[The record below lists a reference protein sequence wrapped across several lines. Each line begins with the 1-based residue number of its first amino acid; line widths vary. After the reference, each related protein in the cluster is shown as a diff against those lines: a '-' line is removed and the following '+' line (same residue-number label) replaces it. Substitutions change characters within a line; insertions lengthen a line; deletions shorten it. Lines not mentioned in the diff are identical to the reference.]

1 MRCITPTKHHLC
13 KMNPLCSMTATK
25 EERIAYLQEKG
36 PHVSLFDFDR
46 EMSIILLRDGKEE
59 HHTFFRNTIDI
70 VFPESRSTYPIPEDA
85 PDYFIYAPVA
95 CEATKDEII
104 PLSKDEAEI
113 ISYRIYEL
121 NSAAD
126 AEAAEADKECGYCG
140 EKLGDCY
147 GDHEDDDRA
156 SITSTEMQVNAR
168 IVADEAAAKM
178 NNEVQQEKQAVQNE
192 WASARQRILARHEE
206 RMAADAAKQLA
217 ERMRVQAAIIEEFG
231 SEEAFQKSRAHG
243 EEATRL
249 IQIAERARQAAE
261 GYKY

>member
-1 MRCITPTKHHLC
+1 
-13 KMNPLCSMTATK
+13 MTATK

-36 PHVSLFDFDR
+36 PYVSLFDGNR
-46 EMSIILLRDGKEE
+46 EISIILLRDGKEE
-59 HHTFFRNTIDI
+59 HHTFYRNTIEI
-70 VFPESRSTYPIPEDA
+70 MFPQSCRSSPGIPNDA
-85 PDYFIYAPVA
+85 PDYFIYAPTNCPA
-95 CEATKDEII
+95 MNEEII

-192 WASARQRILARHEE
+192 WASGRQRIMAIHEA
-206 RMAADAAKQLA
+206 RMAADAAKELKV
-217 ERMRVQAAIIEEFG
+217 RMRVQAAIIEEFG
-231 SEEAFQKSRAHG
+231 SEEAFQKSRLAYD
-243 EEATRL
+243 EATRL

>member
-1 MRCITPTKHHLC
+1 MF
-13 KMNPLCSMTATK
+13 SMTSTK

-59 HHTFFRNTIDI
+59 HHTFYRNTIEI
-70 VFPESRSTYPIPEDA
+70 MFPENRSTYPIPEDA

-113 ISYRIYEL
+113 IAYKIYEL

-126 AEAAEADKECGYCG
+126 AAAAEAERECGYCG
-140 EKLGDCY
+140 EKLGDCW
-147 GDHEDDDRA
+147 GDHEDDDDRA
-156 SITSTEMQVNAR
+156 SITSTEARVNAQ
-168 IVADEAAAKM
+168 ILADEAAAKM
-178 NNEVQQEKQAVQNE
+178 TNEVEQEKQAVHNE
-192 WASARQRILARHEE
+192 WASGRQRILAIHEA
-206 RMAADAAKQLA
+206 RMAADADKQLK
-217 ERMRVQAAIIEEFG
+217 ERMRIQATILEEYG
-231 SEEAFQKSRAHG
+231 SEEAFQKSQAAG
-243 EEATRL
+243 EEAVRL
-249 IQIAERARQAAE
+249 IQIAERARQATE